1 MRFARSAKQVT
12 TRKFTYP
19 MSLPGFQEVFIP
31 SFMPIGPKL
40 WAPEGY
46 SHSRSI
52 HVLHSYLVC
61 FAHVRFTLTK
71 IFKKK
76 SVSQST
82 RNALKRIE
90 VQKKKITPYE

>member
-1 MRFARSAKQVT
+1 MQKKKLPLSFCMRFARSAKQVT

-19 MSLPGFQEVFIP
+19 MSLPGFQEVFMP
-31 SFMPIGPKL
+31 SLMPIGPKL
-40 WAPEGY
+40 WALEGY

-71 IFKKK
+71 IF
-76 SVSQST
+76 
-82 RNALKRIE
+82 
-90 VQKKKITPYE
+90 QKKVCLNRLEML

>member
-1 MRFARSAKQVT
+1 MRFARSAKQKA

-19 MSLPGFQEVFIP
+19 MSLPGSQEVFMP

-40 WAPEGY
+40 WALEGY

-52 HVLHSYLVC
+52 QVLHSYLVC

-71 IFKKK
+71 IF
-76 SVSQST
+76 
-82 RNALKRIE
+82 
-90 VQKKKITPYE
+90 QKKVCLNRLEML